1 VSLRKNRVKNMSKI
15 DFENMLS
22 KHNEKTKQQQEILE
36 KEKEE
41 WLAFIQQFYDS
52 VELWLKPYLEKGQ
65 LSYNYEKIT
74 LTEEE
79 IGSYEVNVMKIN
91 FAGQQI
97 KLEPTGT
104 MLIATKGRI
113 NMEGVRGNVVFML
126 ADKSSQGIDIKITTT
141 TFVEG
146 KPLQNKMPEK
156 IQEREPDWTWKI
168 VLKERRKI
176 AFDDFNE
183 ENFFNALME
192 VANG

>member
-1 VSLRKNRVKNMSKI
+1 MSKI
-15 DFENMLS
+15 DFENMLN
-22 KHNEKTKQQQEILE
+22 KHNEKPQQDEINRE

-41 WLAFIQQFYDS
+41 WLTFIRQFYDS
-52 VELWLKPYLEKGQ
+52 VEIWLKPYLEREQ
-65 LSYNYEKIT
+65 LSYKYEKIT

-91 FAGQQI
+91 FADQQI

-104 MLIATKGRI
+104 MLIGTKGRI
-113 NMEGVRGNVVFML
+113 DMEGVRGKVVFML
-126 ADKSSQGIDIKITTT
+126 ADKSSQGMGIKITTT

-146 KPLQNKMPEK
+146 KPLKNKMPEK
-156 IQEREPDWTWKI
+156 TQERESDWIWKI

-183 ENFFNALME
+183 ENFFSALME